1 MVLILQNFSYPI
13 SPDWNKQEVIDVIY
27 FFQCVE
33 DAYEKGISREKLLVS
48 YRRFKEIVP
57 SKGEEKQICGQ
68 FDKATGYSCYH
79 TVKKARETNEGQKI
93 KM

>member
-1 MVLILQNFSYPI
+1 MFCLQNYSYPL
-13 SPDWNKQEVIDVIY
+13 STDWDKQEVIDVIY

-33 DAYEKGISREKLLVS
+33 EAYEKGISREKLVAA
-48 YRRFKEIVP
+48 YRRFKEIIP

-68 FDKATGYSCYH
+68 FDKASGFSSYH
-79 TVKKARETNEGQKI
+79 TVKKAMDINAGQKI